1 MNRKQKQ
8 KGYECSQY
16 RTYGKARCKCHEIKE
31 TDMIIHLKEF
41 LKFTRQKYMDE
52 ITKIETIDQ
61 YDQLFGLET
70 LHPLVN
76 VVEFA
81 KSTRTVEY
89 IRMNIGFYC
98 LFLKEANCGDLRY
111 GRKYY
116 DYQEGTVVCMAPGQV
131 TGVDKRNTTTPR
143 TNSIGILFHPDLI
156 RGTSL
161 GQTIK
166 NYTFSLMR

>member
-1 MNRKQKQ
+1 
-8 KGYECSQY
+8 
-16 RTYGKARCKCHEIKE
+16 
-31 TDMIIHLKEF
+31 
-41 LKFTRQKYMDE
+41 MDE

-98 LFLKEANCGDLRY
+98 LFLKEANAVTSDMAASITII
-111 GRKYY
+111 RK
-116 DYQEGTVVCMAPGQV
+116 GQWSAWLP
-131 TGVDKRNTTTPR
+131 DRSPEW
-143 TNSIGILFHPDLI
+143 TNEIRQLHGQIQSAFYSILI
-156 RGTSL
+156 
-161 GQTIK
+161 
-166 NYTFSLMR
+166 